1 MVLSIPEFLT
11 KGMQWADSYRG
22 ELSLDERFNLLSV
35 YNLPEEGIGS
45 LHISTRMDEFPLSF
59 LSPSITRYAPFF
71 LQPYYHEAT
80 NLIGNITFQSETGKG
95 SVMPFDGSLAIDLA
109 LREMKVGKVELDAGF
124 IFQGYVAQDV
134 LDVEALT
141 IATSGY
147 RMVYSGKTDLHDW
160 LPSGQL
166 DLFRSI
172 DGQLLGSINFFDEPP
187 KRYRFMITTP
197 FERSLSIEGI
207 VSSSPQNLLI
217 GDAQLGIFDTVYPFS
232 FLLQTSTLQLSIKQE
247 NAFSLSTNL
256 APPPI
261 MADITSD
268 GLTLPNRGFFANAE
282 ISGETQVAFNNS
294 RNWNVSSDLLTIAG
308 VAFQGH
314 TYSLQTALAITQ
326 DSISL
331 PEILLTDEQGTELK
345 SKLSYTGSEF
355 LTLAKQSFLAPFD
368 ASFTLEA
375 KNERKNCHL
384 ADGRRGAY

>member
-1 MVLSIPEFLT
+1 
-11 KGMQWADSYRG
+11 
-22 ELSLDERFNLLSV
+22 
-35 YNLPEEGIGS
+35 
-45 LHISTRMDEFPLSF
+45 
-59 LSPSITRYAPFF
+59 
-71 LQPYYHEAT
+71 
-80 NLIGNITFQSETGKG
+80 
-95 SVMPFDGSLAIDLA
+95 MPFDGSLAIDLA

-207 VSSSPQNLLI
+207 VSSSPPQNLLI

-268 GLTLPNRGFFANAE
+268 GLTLPNRGGFFANAE

-294 RNWNVSSDLLTIAG
+294 RNWNVSSDLLTIAGG

-355 LTLAKQSFLAPFD
+355 LTLAKQSFLAPPFD

-375 KNERKNCHL
+375 KNERKIAISLMGEEERISAVVKLTELPLDRFFTFGEGVVLNL
-384 ADGRRGAY
+384 DILGYTDLKQTISADGLMQITRGGTEHSPPRLKQETPHLTYLNQNSHKENFPIQEIYCS